1 MSPRKIFAPGGS
13 RKMDAGRQRST
24 LRRIA
29 RRAMIERGL
38 LPDFSR
44 AALAELDGI
53 RATAAGSSG
62 WPRDM
67 RNLPWDSI
75 DNDDSRDLDQL
86 TVAETMREGA
96 VKILVAIADVGAI
109 VRQGKAIDDH
119 ARQNTTSVYTA
130 AEIFPM
136 LPEKLSTDL
145 TSLGYRED
153 RPAIV
158 IEMVFGEDGSLRSS
172 DLYGATVRNRAK
184 LAYNSKARK
193 YPSLRR
199 VVTSPKRWER
209 IVEVAARHGG

>member
-1 MSPRKIFAPGGS
+1 MGKTRSPFLG
-13 RKMDAGRQRST
+13 AGRRCSASNLLFPFILGCAPERPSDVLAPT
-24 LRRIA
+24 V
-29 RRAMIERGL
+29 ERGL
-38 LPDFSR
+38 LPDCSQ

-53 RATAAGSSG
+53 RATAAGRSEG
-62 WPRDM
+62 TRDM
-67 RNLPWDSI
+67 RNLPWASI

-109 VRQGKAIDDH
+109 VRQCKAIDDH
-119 ARQNTTSVYTA
+119 ARQHTTPGYTA

-158 IEMVFGEDGSLRSS
+158 IEMVFGQEGSLRSS
-172 DLYGATVRNRAK
+172 ASYRPT
-184 LAYNSKARK
+184 
-193 YPSLRR
+193 
-199 VVTSPKRWER
+199 
-209 IVEVAARHGG
+209 AASR